1 MLRPRFGTI
10 ALLVTLA
17 VGIGAS
23 TAQAIPITG
32 GIGFAGGIEPVADWS
47 TVTAI
52 ITGDQAIVLCNIVT
66 PCAGSFAVLND
77 PDTEIAVYHDFSFAP
92 LGGSVTPLWSVD
104 GFSLNLSA
112 ITSIQRASNGI
123 VLGGTGTL
131 FGPAGFDPTPA
142 VWSFSADETDAFSG
156 RLEDGGGTKVE
167 LLTIN
172 SIAER
177 YGVPT
182 LVKMDLEGFEYEAL
196 RGGDTLLGKVHPKL
210 AITTYHYEWD
220 YNVIHAFLHGAGYRR
235 FGVAASTMT

>member
-52 ITGDQAIVLCNIVT
+52 NITGDQAIVLCNIVT

-142 VWSFSADETDAFSG
+142 VWSFSADETDLEFRFSSTTTAATTVP
-156 RLEDGGGTKVE
+156 DGGT
-167 LLTIN
+167 T
-172 SIAER
+172 S
-177 YGVPT
+177 
-182 LVKMDLEGFEYEAL
+182 M
-196 RGGDTLLGKVHPKL
+196 LLGLGLFGL
-210 AITTYHYEWD
+210 AAV
-220 YNVIHAFLHGAGYRR
+220 NRR
-235 FGVAASTMT
+235 MLGR